1 MFQKLI
7 SQINR
12 IGILPEDEN
21 LVKNQKNFLVYQA
34 LLMSMGGLIWGIIC
48 LLVDKP
54 FHSAIPFCYIFLSLL
69 NISLFHYFKNFK
81 ASLIFQTIISLFL
94 PFVFQWLF
102 GGFLASGSVAIWAV
116 LSLAASLSYSG
127 IRASFI
133 WICLFIFLFII
144 SVVFDS
150 FFEAHFSEN
159 ISLSISVFLIML
171 NIGVVSVCVFFLMLF
186 YISQTH
192 QSYNKVKG
200 AQQIAIELEKMAA
213 LGQLSA
219 GVAHEINTPLGS
231 IKALTFETRISMEQ
245 MPRNLFL
252 VFNRIDDRQKSEL
265 LKLITSHHLQKDFM
279 TTREERAIRK
289 KMESEVI
296 ALGVED
302 PVEIAGM
309 LVQINITHINDSLLS
324 LQGPYFKDCILLL
337 YRYFIIQKNN
347 FTILSS
353 VEKASRIVNA
363 LKMYLHK
370 ETDGKAERYQLKES
384 IETVLTIYQNQM
396 KSGID
401 ISFDVSENIFLQGMA
416 DEMGQVWTNLIVNA
430 CQAMEFR
437 GELKITAKETE
448 NKVMIEF
455 SDTGSGIS
463 PEAGDKIFEAFYST
477 KKIGEG
483 TGLGLSIVKKIILK
497 HKGSISYTSELNKG
511 TTFKVEIPKISELN
525 IL

>member
-1 MFQKLI
+1 MLKKTIQRI
-7 SQINR
+7 NQI
-12 IGILPEDEN
+12 GLLPGDDG
-21 LVKNQKNFLVYQA
+21 LVKNQKNFLVYEA
-34 LLMSMGGLIWGIIC
+34 ILMSIGGVIWGFIC
-48 LLVDKP
+48 LSLKKP
-54 FHSAIPFCYIFLSLL
+54 LQSTIPFGYVVLSFF
-69 NISLFHYFKNFK
+69 NIIVFHYYKLFKFTQN
-81 ASLIFQTIISLFL
+81 FQTAISLFL
-94 PFVFQWLF
+94 PFIFQWFL
-102 GGFLASGSVAIWAV
+102 GGFAASGASILWAILA
-116 LSLAASLSYSG
+116 LAASLSYSNM
-127 IRASFI
+127 RNSFF
-133 WICLFIFLFII
+133 WILTFVFLTII
-144 SVVFDS
+144 SGVFDS
-150 FFEAHFSEN
+150 DFKQLFPVDYGDDIAVVLLTLN
-159 ISLSISVFLIML
+159 ISL
-171 NIGVVSVCVFFLMLF
+171 VSVLIFLLMLF
-186 YISQTH
+186 YISENQK
-192 QSYNKVKG
+192 SYYKMKD
-200 AQQIAIELEKMAA
+200 AQQIVVESEKMAA

-252 VFNRIDDRQKSEL
+252 VFNRIDDKQKAEL

-289 KMESEVI
+289 KMESELI

-324 LQGPYFKDCILLL
+324 LQGPYFKECILLL

-370 ETDGKAERYQLKES
+370 ESDGKAERYQLKES
-384 IETVLTIYQNQM
+384 IETVLTIYQNQL

-401 ISFDVSENIFLQGMA
+401 VSFDVSEYIYLIGIA
-416 DEMGQVWTNLIVNA
+416 EEMGQVWTNLIVNA
-430 CQAMEFR
+430 CQAMGFQ

-448 NKVMIEF
+448 DKVMIEF
-455 SDTGSGIS
+455 SDSGSGIS
-463 PEAGDKIFEAFYST
+463 TEAGDKIFEAFYST

-511 TTFKVEIPKISELN
+511 TTFKVEMPKLKDVN